1 MPLDPKDDYP
11 DSIDR
16 LTDDQVRAGA
26 RPVDFKAEMKRSS
39 KALRAWVE
47 ASARRSLSPNG
58 RLIALGRDVV
68 YEKQWATAPLLP
80 VLRRPRKGD
89 YALWSISVQG
99 EGPDGRP
106 RWVVTV
112 LPPGVAVQKVAIA
125 DDATIT
131 VAFELDAGLAAKLG
145 VSPRV
150 EAAAPFE
157 AWKKLSSSP
166 TQAEKKEGLD
176 ALAALFAGAGVGGVG
191 VKKGARAV
199 REKETRA
206 AKKAAAAAER
216 PAPTA
221 KEYRA
226 FVVERLEK
234 LRPVLVA
241 DLQRR
246 VFSYPFPPGTKEL
259 AFELFFLGLD
269 EEMLVGYLMD
279 GDNGQVMIASKG
291 GTRVLAPNL
300 EVLPKKKPLVPR
312 RALERFDALE
322 DGVEI
327 HVPLVRRWFIEAWKQ
342 AGGRERFPL
351 RASIQYH
358 DGGKLT
364 KLPSRG

>member
-11 DSIDR
+11 DSMDR
-16 LTDDQVRAGA
+16 LTDDQVRKGA

-39 KALRAWVE
+39 KALRAWVD
-47 ASARRSLSPNG
+47 ASPRRSLSPNG
-58 RLIALGRDVV
+58 RLIALGRNVA
-68 YEKQWATAPLLP
+68 YEKEWATAPLLP
-80 VLRRPRKGD
+80 ILRPVRKGD

-106 RWVVTV
+106 RWAATV

-131 VAFELDAGLAAKLG
+131 AALVLDAAVAAKLG
-145 VSPRV
+145 TSPRV
-150 EAAAPFE
+150 EASAPFE
-157 AWKKLSSSP
+157 AWKKLPASP
-166 TQAEKKEGLD
+166 TQAEKREGLD
-176 ALAALFAGAGVGGVG
+176 ALAAIFAGAGIGGTG
-191 VKKGARAV
+191 VKKGERAT
-199 REKETRA
+199 REKEARA

-234 LRPVLVA
+234 LRPALVA
-241 DLQRR
+241 DLRRR
-246 VFSYPFPPGTKEL
+246 VFPYPFPPGTKEL

-279 GDNGQVMIASKG
+279 GNNGQVMVAGEG

-300 EVLPKKKPLVPR
+300 QVLPKKQPLVPR
-312 RALERFDALE
+312 RTLERFDALE

-327 HVPLVRRWFIEAWKQ
+327 HVPLVRRWFIEAWKE

-351 RASIQYH
+351 PASIQYH

-364 KLPSRG
+364 KLPSRS